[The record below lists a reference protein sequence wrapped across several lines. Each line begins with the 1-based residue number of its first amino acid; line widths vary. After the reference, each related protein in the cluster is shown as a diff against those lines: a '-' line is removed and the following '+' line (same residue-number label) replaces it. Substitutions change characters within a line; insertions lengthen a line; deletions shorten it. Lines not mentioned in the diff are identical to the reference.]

1 MTDIDPEIAHTETRR
16 LRVQRQ
22 RNVAM
27 ALVLGALAI
36 LFFAITIVKLKV

>member
-1 MTDIDPEIAHTETRR
+1 MKPMRDTDPETKR

-36 LFFAITIVKLKV
+36 LFFAITIVKLKVQ

>member
-1 MTDIDPEIAHTETRR
+1 MTDMTNTDPETKR

-27 ALVLGALAI
+27 ALILGALAI

>member
-1 MTDIDPEIAHTETRR
+1 MTKIETDPETKR

>member
-1 MTDIDPEIAHTETRR
+1 MKPMLDTDPETKR

-27 ALVLGALAI
+27 ALILGALAI
-36 LFFAITIVKLKV
+36 LFFAITIVKLKVQ